1 MRILTLAMTIFIFI
15 GATMSTT
22 FANTTPNS
30 TQRPSIVL
38 VAFGTS
44 VDEARQVFDFIDTQA
59 RQRYPDHNI
68 QWAFTSQIIINKL
81 KQRGIITHTVAEVV
95 ADLRARGVKKIAL
108 QSLHVVPGQEHNS
121 ILKADTSG
129 LQVVFGDPLLTS
141 DADIEATIAALAPEI
156 NADQDTVV
164 VAHGN
169 DHHPEFNV
177 QLEKFATAIEARY
190 PQLTVASVE
199 GTPGTDSLETVK
211 ARQPEQVHFVPLMI
225 VAGDHIMNDV
235 LGDEEDSWKNIIQAP
250 VSSCSRSLGW
260 NPAILA
266 IYFEHLDHALAEL
279 SGTSCQA

>member
-15 GATMSTT
+15 GGTMSTT
-22 FANTTPNS
+22 FANTPSSS
-30 TQRPSIVL
+30 TERPAIVL

-44 VDEARQVFDFIDTQA
+44 VDEARKVFDFIDTQA
-59 RQRYPDHNI
+59 HQRYPDYDI

-95 ADLRARGVKKIAL
+95 ADLRARGVDKIAF

-121 ILKADTSG
+121 ILKADTDG
-129 LQVVFGDPLLTS
+129 LQVAFGDALMTS
-141 DADIEATIAALAPEI
+141 NADIEATIAALTPEI

-177 QLEKFATAIEARY
+177 QLEKFAAAIEARY
-190 PQLTVASVE
+190 PKLTVASVE
-199 GTPGTDSLETVK
+199 GTPGISSLETVK
-211 ARQPEQVHFVPLMI
+211 ARQPAQVHFVPLMI

-250 VSSCSRSLGW
+250 LTSCSRSLGW

-266 IYFEHLDHALAEL
+266 IYFDHLDRALAEL
-279 SGTSCQA
+279 TGETR